1 MYSDRIMALTLTIK
15 CMKRDV
21 SITYIYSIE
30 RVAHLGRLALFLNR
44 TDFCSFL
51 SKQSRSDYQKPDRF
65 CPPSMNETTYK
76 QQMI

>member
-1 MYSDRIMALTLTIK
+1 MFSDRIMGLTLTIK
-15 CMKRDV
+15 YMKLEV
-21 SITYIYSIE
+21 SITYSIE

-51 SKQSRSDYQKPDRF
+51 SQQSRSDYQKPDRF
-65 CPPSMNETTYK
+65 YPPSMNETTYK

>member
-1 MYSDRIMALTLTIK
+1 MYSDRIMAPTLTIK

-21 SITYIYSIE
+21 SITYIYIYIYSIE

-65 CPPSMNETTYK
+65 YPPSMNETTYK
-76 QQMI
+76 

>member
-1 MYSDRIMALTLTIK
+1 MYSDRIMELTLTIK

-21 SITYIYSIE
+21 SITYSIE

-44 TDFCSFL
+44 TGFCSFL

-65 CPPSMNETTYK
+65 YPPSMNETTYK